1 MNIQSLSQ
9 NAPITGNSSSTPANE
24 TVTTADFMTLLTSEL
39 QAQDP
44 TNPMSPTDTITQL
57 AQFESLDQLSQINSV
72 MQNAFGSQSGAT
84 QPSTNSNGPGNNA
97 PASN

>member
-9 NAPITGNSSSTPANE
+9 NTPATGSSSSTPTNQ

-72 MQNAFGSQSGAT
+72 MQTAFGSQTKSTST
-84 QPSTNSNGPGNNA
+84 QPS
-97 PASN
+97 